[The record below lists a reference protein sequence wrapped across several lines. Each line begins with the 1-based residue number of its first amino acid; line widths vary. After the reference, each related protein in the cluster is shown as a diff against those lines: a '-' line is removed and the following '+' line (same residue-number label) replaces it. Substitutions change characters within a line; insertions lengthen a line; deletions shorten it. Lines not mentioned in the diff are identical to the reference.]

1 MTQYLDV
8 DDLVDIATIVLKA
21 PPTVRDYGLLSSA
34 AARPATVVFGQEAYP
49 DLFDKTAAL
58 MHSVMSNHALID
70 GNKRLAW
77 AAAVVFLGVN
87 GYRVPAI
94 DVDTAEDFVFSI
106 AKGDLSE
113 VGEIARRLRGIY
125 VISS

>member
-21 PPTVRDYGLLSSA
+21 PPMVRDYGLLASA
-34 AARPATVVFGQEAYP
+34 AARPAAVVFGQEAYP
-49 DLFDKTAAL
+49 DLFEKAAAL
-58 MHSVMSNHALID
+58 MHSLMSNHALID

-77 AAAVVFLGVN
+77 SAAVVFLGVN

-94 DVDTAEDFVFSI
+94 DVDAAEDFVFSM
-106 AKGDLSE
+106 AKGDLSQ
-113 VGEIARRLRGIY
+113 VGEIARRLRALYAG
-125 VISS
+125 VE

>member
-1 MTQYLDV
+1 VTAYLDV

-21 PPTVRDYGLLSSA
+21 PPMVRDYGLLASA
-34 AARPATVVFGQEAYP
+34 AARPATVVFGHEAYP
-49 DLFDKTAAL
+49 DLFDKAAAL
-58 MHSVMSNHALID
+58 MHSLMSNHALID

-77 AAAVVFLGVN
+77 SATVVFLGIN
-87 GYRVPAI
+87 GHRVPSI
-94 DVDTAEDFVFSI
+94 DVDETADFVFSM

-113 VGEIARRLRGIY
+113 VGEIARGLRSIY